1 MNQLG
6 PLFGK
11 CPLNWTVLTQNVDKF
26 NLNLIQKA
34 WKFEVLSLSLLC
46 KLKKQYGTTKFAE

>member
-1 MNQLG
+1 MVMWIGLVWKMN
-6 PLFGK
+6 
-11 CPLNWTVLTQNVDKF
+11 KF

-46 KLKKQYGTTKFAE
+46 KLKKQTL